1 MCNYFVIAVIFLHLH
16 TSKLTQMN
24 KMNALWAVLLF
35 SLFNITANAQKF
47 LTDQFKNLKARNIGP
62 AGMSGR
68 ITTIDAVV
76 ANPNIVYVGAASGGV
91 WKTEN
96 SGQSWAPV
104 FDEQPIQNIGAIAIQ
119 QSNPSVVWVGTGEG
133 NPRNSLN
140 LGAGIYKSLDA
151 GKTWKKMG
159 LDKTICIHRVVI
171 DPTNPN
177 TVYAAAIGNP
187 YAEHPDRGVFKT
199 TDGGETW
206 SKILYANDTTG
217 CADLIMDPSNPNKLI
232 AAMWQFRRTPWDLKS
247 GGKGS
252 GLFITVDGGK
262 NWKQLSKDDGL
273 PDGQLGRIGVAF
285 SRSMP
290 SRVYAKVEATK
301 NALYKS
307 EDGGFKWAMVNN
319 DAAQI
324 SDRPFYYQEIY
335 VDPKNEN
342 RIYDVHSTIT
352 FSEDGGKSFSTM
364 IPYSGIH
371 PDHHAWWI
379 NPEDPNLIIEG
390 NDGGIGLSRD
400 RGKNWVFDEKIPVG
414 QFYHVNVDNEI
425 PYNVM
430 GGMQDNGSW
439 LGPAYTWINSGI
451 RNYYWNNIGGGDGFD
466 AMTDPEDASWVYSQS
481 QGGSVG
487 RRNWKTGESWFIKP
501 PALDPKI
508 KLRFNWNSALAQDP
522 FDKKT
527 IYFGSQYV
535 HKSIDKGVNWEI
547 ISPDLTANDSVQI
560 AAYQNTGG
568 LTLDITGAETH
579 CTILSI
585 DPSIKEKGT
594 IWAGTDDGNVQ
605 LTRDGGKTWT
615 SFRGKITGMPTG
627 CWIPQIKASAYNAG
641 EAFVVANDY
650 RRGDM
655 KPYIFRTTDYGKTW
669 IRMVDE
675 NKVKGYAL
683 CVQQDPA
690 EPNLIFVGTEN
701 GLWISFDNG
710 NSFEQFKNGYPSVS
724 TYDFAIQEREADL
737 VIATFGRAIWVL
749 DDIRPLR
756 KAAANKGMKFIKPV
770 TVFATPDAYQAQYK
784 AATGYEWSTYGLY
797 EADNRRRGAAV
808 SFFINKPKQDS
819 AKQQVA
825 APAEQAAAP
834 AMQEATGNRGG
845 GGRGGRGGFGQG
857 GGKRTDSATVR
868 IYSLNSADNSNKELI
883 RTLRWPVDSGFNR
896 MYWGMEEKGFRQ
908 PGSPK
913 PQPGAQEP
921 GGQDVLPG
929 TYKLVISYSGN
940 TDSAFITVKDDP
952 RLGNHNDIKLAQR
965 TMYNRLKQSADKLTT
980 AMDQLTESEE
990 VLTKMQAQLKGVEGK
1005 EVDSLRKSTT
1015 KMQDEIKSIRE
1026 LINGKTS
1033 DKQGISRSPFEI
1045 TVMTALQTAQQSIGS
1060 KMVAP
1065 GPQVEILI
1073 VNAEKAVKD
1082 ILEKINNFYSGK
1094 WSGYRRQAEGTK
1106 VNLFKD
1112 YKAVE

>member
-1 MCNYFVIAVIFLHLH
+1 MLLYVCNI
-16 TSKLTQMN
+16 S
-24 KMNALWAVLLF
+24 
-35 SLFNITANAQKF
+35 NAQKIS
-47 LTDQFKNLKARNIGP
+47 LDLFKNLKPRNIGP

-76 ANPNIVYVGAASGGV
+76 LNPNIIYVGAASGGV

-96 SGQSWAPV
+96 SGESWSPV
-104 FDEQPIQNIGAIAIQ
+104 FDDQPIQNIGAIAIQ
-119 QSNPSVVWVGTGEG
+119 QSNPSVLWLGTGEG

-159 LDKTICIHRVVI
+159 LEKTICIHRIVI

-187 YAEHPDRGVFKT
+187 YTEHPDRGVFKT
-199 TDGGETW
+199 IDGGETW
-206 SKILYANDTTG
+206 NKILYANDTTG
-217 CADLIMDPSNPNKLI
+217 CADLVMDPSNPNKLI
-232 AAMWQFRRTPWDLKS
+232 AAMWQFKRTPWNLIS

-262 NWKQLSKDDGL
+262 NWKLLSKDDGL

-301 NALYKS
+301 NGLYKS
-307 EDGGFKWAMVNN
+307 EDGGFKWTLVNS

-324 SDRPFYYQEIY
+324 TDRPFYYQEIY

-379 NPEDPNLIIEG
+379 NPEDPTFIIEG
-390 NDGGIGLSRD
+390 NDGGIGMSRD
-400 RGKNWVFDEKIPVG
+400 RGKTWVFDEKIPVG

-439 LGPAYTWINSGI
+439 LGPAYTWTNGGI

-466 AMTDPEDASWVYSQS
+466 AMTDPEDAAWVYSMS

-487 RRNWKTGESWFIKP
+487 RRNWKTGEGWFIKP

-508 KLRFNWNSALAQDP
+508 LLRFNWNSAIAQDP

-527 IYFGSQYV
+527 IFFGSQYI

-547 ISPDLTANDSVQI
+547 ISPDLTTNDTTQI

-579 CTILSI
+579 CTILTI
-585 DPSIKEKGT
+585 EPSKKEQGT
-594 IWAGTDDGNVQ
+594 IWIGTDDGNVQ

-615 SFRGKITGMPTG
+615 SFRGKIPGMPLG
-627 CWIPQIKASAYNAG
+627 CWIPQIKASIYNAG

-669 IRMVDE
+669 TRMIDE
-675 NKVKGYAL
+675 NKLKGYAL
-683 CVQQDPA
+683 CVQQDPT
-690 EPNLIFVGTEN
+690 ESNLIFVGTES
-701 GLWISFDNG
+701 GLWISFDNA

-737 VIATFGRAIWVL
+737 VIATFGRALWVL

-756 KAAANKGMKFIKPV
+756 KAAANKGMKFTNPV
-770 TVFATPDAYQAQYK
+770 TVFNAPDAYQAQYK

-797 EADNRRRGAAV
+797 DAENRKRGAAV
-808 SFFINKPKQDS
+808 SFFINKPKQDTS
-819 AKQQVA
+819 AKLQPA
-825 APAEQAAAP
+825 IAPAEQAAP
-834 AMQEATGNRGG
+834 AVAQQGGGG
-845 GGRGGRGGFGQG
+845 GGRGGFVQVGRGSGR
-857 GGKRTDSATVR
+857 RTDTAMVR
-868 IYSLNSADNSNKELI
+868 IYNSNNELI
-883 RTLRWPVDSGFNR
+883 RTLNWAVDSGFNK

-908 PGSPK
+908 PGSTK
-913 PQPGAQEP
+913 PLPGAQEP
-921 GGQDVLPG
+921 GGQQVLPG
-929 TYKLVISYSGN
+929 TYKLVMTYARNS
-940 TDSAFITVKDDP
+940 DSTFITIKDDP
-952 RLGNHNDIKLAQR
+952 RLGNRNDIKLAQR
-965 TMYNRLKQSADKLTT
+965 KMSDRLKKSGDKLTT
-980 AMDQLTESEE
+980 GMDQLTESEE
-990 VLTKMQAQLKGVEGK
+990 VLTKMLSQLKGLEGK
-1005 EVDSLRKSTT
+1005 EIDSLRKSTT
-1015 KMQDEIKSIRE
+1015 KMQDEIKGIRE

-1045 TVMTALQTAQQSIGS
+1045 TVMTALQTAQQSINS
-1060 KMVAP
+1060 KMVEP
-1065 GPQVEILI
+1065 GPQVEIL
-1073 VNAEKAVKD
+1073 VGNAEKAVRE
-1082 ILEKINNFYSGK
+1082 ILEKINFFYSSK
-1094 WSGYRRQAEGTK
+1094 WAAYHQKVEGTK
-1106 VNLFKD
+1106 VNLFKE
-1112 YKAVE
+1112 YKVIE

>member
-1 MCNYFVIAVIFLHLH
+1 MKIFISLVLGIM
-16 TSKLTQMN
+16 LTGFYN
-24 KMNALWAVLLF
+24 N
-35 SLFNITANAQKF
+35 TAAQKLSF
-47 LTDQFKNLKARNIGP
+47 DQFKNLKPRNIGP

-76 ANPNIVYVGAASGGV
+76 SNPNIFYVGAASGGV

-96 SGQSWAPV
+96 SGQSWTPI

-140 LGAGIYKSLDA
+140 LGGGIYKSLDA

-171 DPTNPN
+171 DPVNPN

-187 YAEHPDRGVFKT
+187 YAEHPERGVFKT

-232 AAMWQFRRTPWDLKS
+232 AAMWQFRRTPWNLKS

-262 NWKQLSKDDGL
+262 NWKQLNKDDGM
-273 PDGQLGRIGVAF
+273 PEGELGRIGVAF

-307 EDGGFKWAMVNN
+307 DDGGFKWTLVNSN
-319 DAAQI
+319 A
-324 SDRPFYYQEIY
+324 SEVTDRPFYYQEIY

-379 NPEDPNLIIEG
+379 HPEDANLIIEG
-390 NDGGIGLSRD
+390 NDGGIGISRD
-400 RGKNWVFDEKIPVG
+400 RGKTWVFDEKIPVG

-439 LGPAYTWINSGI
+439 LGPAYTWTNGGI
-451 RNYYWNNIGGGDGFD
+451 RNYYWSNVGGGDGFD
-466 AMTDPEDASWVYSQS
+466 VVSDPEDANWVYSMS

-487 RRNWKTGESWFIKP
+487 RRNWKTGEGWFIRP
-501 PALDPKI
+501 PALDPKT
-508 KLRFNWNSALAQDP
+508 KLRFNWNSAIALDP
-522 FDKKT
+522 FDTKT
-527 IYFGSQYV
+527 VYYGSQYV
-535 HKSIDKGVNWEI
+535 HKSTDKGVSWDI
-547 ISPDLTANDSVQI
+547 ISPDLTSNDTVKI

-579 CTILSI
+579 CSILAI
-585 DPSIKEKGT
+585 EPSKKERGT
-594 IWAGTDDGNVQ
+594 IWISTDDGNVQ

-615 SFRGKITGMPTG
+615 SFYGKIPGMPAG
-627 CWIPQIKASAYNAG
+627 CWLPQIKASVYNAG

-669 IRMVDE
+669 SRMIDE

-683 CVQQDPA
+683 CVLQDPA
-690 EPNLIFVGTEN
+690 QPNLIFVGTEN
-701 GLWISFDNG
+701 GLWISMDNG
-710 NSFEQFKNGYPSVS
+710 TSFEQFKNGYPSVS
-724 TYDFAIQEREADL
+724 TYDLAIQEREADL
-737 VIATFGRAIWVL
+737 VIATFGRALWVL

-756 KAAANKGMKFIKPV
+756 KAATNKGLNFTAPV
-770 TVFATPDAYQAQYK
+770 TVFASPGAYQAQYK
-784 AATGYEWSTYGLY
+784 AATGYEWSTYGIY
-797 EADNRRRGAAV
+797 DAENRRRGAPV
-808 SFFINKPKQDS
+808 SFFINKPKDT
-819 AKQQVA
+819 ATTKPAVA
-825 APAEQAAAP
+825 IITEQPAAQPAPTEG
-834 AMQEATGNRGG
+834 GNRGSR
-845 GGRGGRGGFGQG
+845 RGMGAG
-857 GGKRTDSATVR
+857 GGKRSDSAIVK
-868 IYSLNSADNSNKELI
+868 IYNANNELI
-883 RTLRWPVDSGFNR
+883 RSLRWAVDSGFNK

-908 PGSPK
+908 PGSAK
-913 PQPGAQEP
+913 PLPGAPEP
-921 GGQDVLPG
+921 GGFAVLPG
-929 TYKLVISYSGN
+929 TYKLVMAYAKAS
-940 TDSAFITVKDDP
+940 DSTYITVKDDP
-952 RLGNHNDIKLAQR
+952 RMGNRNDIKLAQR
-965 TMYNRLKQSADKLTT
+965 SMYDLLRKSADKLTT
-980 AMDQLTESEE
+980 AMDQLTESDE
-990 VLTKMQAQLKGVEGK
+990 VLTKMLAQLKGMEGK
-1005 EVDSLRKSTT
+1005 EIDSLRKATS
-1015 KMQDEIKSIRE
+1015 KMQDTLKDIRE
-1026 LINGKTS
+1026 LISGKTS
-1033 DKQGISRSPFEI
+1033 TAQGITRSPEL
-1045 TVMTALQTAQQSIGS
+1045 TVMTTLQTAQQSIGS
-1060 KMVAP
+1060 KMVVP
-1065 GPQVEILI
+1065 GPQVEILVI
-1073 VNAEKAVKD
+1073 NAEKAVKD
-1082 ILEKINNFYSGK
+1082 IVDKINNFYSSK
-1094 WSGYRRQAEGTK
+1094 WAAYRQQVESTK

-1112 YKAVE
+1112 YKAIE